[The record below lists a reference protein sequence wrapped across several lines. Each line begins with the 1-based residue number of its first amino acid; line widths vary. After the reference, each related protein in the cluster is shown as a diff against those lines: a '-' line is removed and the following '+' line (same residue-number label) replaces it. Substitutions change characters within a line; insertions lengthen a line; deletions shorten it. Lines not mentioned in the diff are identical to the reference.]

1 MCGFVLFFSI
11 RKRKGEEV
19 DGNATAKKK
28 PRKEKEKES
37 KHQKQ
42 LKVSFSCSQPKNCF
56 VGRGQCH
63 ALTEE
68 L

>member
-1 MCGFVLFFSI
+1 MCVVLFFSI

-19 DGNATAKKK
+19 DGNVIAKKK
-28 PRKEKEKES
+28 QKKEKEKES
-37 KHQKQ
+37 KQQKQ
-42 LKVSFSCSQPKNCF
+42 LKVSFSWSQPKNCF
-56 VGRGQCH
+56 VGRVQCQ